1 MLRMRVPTCE
11 ISMSLGFAKLWFL
24 LVVYYSW
31 PSEGSLGTWLSK
43 LELNIS
49 KVMEK
54 LVDFCMN

>member
-1 MLRMRVPTCE
+1 MRVPTCE